1 VQPRSRTRATT
12 VRSLDE
18 LDEPDSHTSLWPP
31 GVRCVTHFSDGRTS
45 ESTYVTWYE
54 LTMALLV
61 GAAVWLAC
69 AAVLRTSPAR
79 QLMLGLGTV
88 VLLFVVANVAFFL

>member
-1 VQPRSRTRATT
+1 
-12 VRSLDE
+12 
-18 LDEPDSHTSLWPP
+18 
-31 GVRCVTHFSDGRTS
+31 
-45 ESTYVTWYE
+45 
-54 LTMALLV
+54 MALLV